1 MNGVIKKNK
10 PTLFTFNLPE
20 GVLNFINEL
29 VYTKIV
35 EGNVNYSL
43 TSAFME
49 GLILLQKKYPNVP
62 KRLSFK
68 RRYYKGGTQKNK
80 GKIHKTSIVSSLEVN
95 SWIEDYIVYKLN
107 EDQFF
112 SKTSFVNDLLRELE
126 KKYSNKL
133 LKIPNPNQ

>member
-1 MNGVIKKNK
+1 MNDIIKKTT

-20 GVLNFINEL
+20 EGLSFINEL

-43 TSAFME
+43 TTAFME
-49 GLILLQKKYPNVP
+49 GLNLLKEEYPNVP
-62 KRLSFK
+62 KRLSLE
-68 RRYYKGGTQKNK
+68 RRYYKGGSQKNK
-80 GKIHKTSIVSSLEVN
+80 GKIHKTSIVSSLEIN
-95 SWIEDYIVYKLN
+95 SWIEDYIVHKLK
-107 EDQFF
+107 EDIFF
-112 SKTSFVNDLLRELE
+112 SKTSFFNDLLHELK

>member
-1 MNGVIKKNK
+1 MNGAVKKPK

-20 GVLNFINEL
+20 EGLSFINEL

-35 EGNVNYSL
+35 EGYVNYSL

-49 GLILLQKKYPNVP
+49 GLDLLKEEYPNVP
-62 KRLSFK
+62 KRLSLE

-80 GKIHKTSIVSSLEVN
+80 GKIHKTSIVSSLEIN
-95 SWIEDYIVYKLN
+95 SWIEDYIVHKLK
-107 EDQFF
+107 EDIFF
-112 SKTSFVNDLLRELE
+112 SKTSFFNDLLHELK

-133 LKIPNPNQ
+133 LKIPNTNQ

>member
-1 MNGVIKKNK
+1 MNNIEKKIK
-10 PTLFTFNLPE
+10 PILFTFNLPQE
-20 GVLNFINEL
+20 GLNFINEL

-35 EGNVNYSL
+35 EGNLNYSL

-49 GLILLQKKYPNVP
+49 GLILLQETYPNVP
-62 KRLSFK
+62 KRLSLK
-68 RRYYKGGTQKNK
+68 RRYYKGGAQKNK
-80 GKIHKTSIVSSLEVN
+80 GKIHKTSIVSSLEIN
-95 SWIEDYIVYKLN
+95 SWIEDYIVHKLK
-107 EDQFF
+107 EDLFF